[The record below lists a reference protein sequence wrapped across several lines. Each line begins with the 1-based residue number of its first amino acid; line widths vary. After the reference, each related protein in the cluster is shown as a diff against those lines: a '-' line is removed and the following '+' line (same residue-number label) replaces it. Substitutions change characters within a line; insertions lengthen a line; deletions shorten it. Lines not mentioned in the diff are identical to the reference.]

1 MSYCRFKEQDREE
14 YDLLGPPHPG
24 EILREDLYPRLKLS
38 RKALARQLGVSSS
51 TVSRLL
57 KERCRVS
64 AKVAMEL
71 ARLSGTNTLYWL
83 LLQAHHDAWNAE
95 RAREQKRETHA
106 RAGEVWGRPL
116 RHPKSLMDA
125 GLVD

>member
-24 EILREDLYPRLKLS
+24 EILREDLCPRLKMS
-38 RKALARQLGVSSS
+38 RKTLARQLGVSTS

-71 ARLSGTNTLYWL
+71 ARLSGSNTLYWL

-95 RAREQKRETHA
+95 RARELEREMHA
-106 RAGEVWGRPL
+106 RVGDVWERPI

-125 GLVD
+125 ALID

>member
-24 EILREDLYPRLKLS
+24 EILREDLYPRLKMS
-38 RKALARQLGVSSS
+38 RRALARQLGVSSA

-57 KERCRVS
+57 NERCRVS

-71 ARLSGTNTLYWL
+71 ARLSGTNALYWL
-83 LLQAHHDAWNAE
+83 VLQAHHDAWHTE
-95 RAREQKRETHA
+95 RARDQKLQMRT
-106 RAGEVWGRPL
+106 RSGEVWERPITH
-116 RHPKSLMDA
+116 R
-125 GLVD
+125 V